1 MGVVYH
7 AHDERLNR
15 DVAVKV
21 LPSGS
26 LADDATRKR
35 FKQEAQALA
44 RLNHPNIATVF
55 DFDCDETTDFLVMEL
70 LTGQTLADKLLA
82 GPLPANIV
90 LKYGIQMAEGLV
102 AAHQQGILHRDLKP
116 ANIGLTAEG
125 RVKILDFGL
134 AKLLKTDPAE
144 GTQTMTGA
152 GLAKGTLAYMAPEQL
167 RGENIDTRV
176 DIYAAGSL
184 LYEMATAKRPHPHEY
199 GPLLINA
206 ILNQAPAPPSTLNRG
221 VTPALEAII
230 LKALEKDPKLRYQSA
245 QELASDLER
254 LHTATV
260 PVALRQASRRR
271 FRRLLRPALLA
282 TGVLVLAIASWQA
295 LRRLQLRN
303 TDEARPMLLVGDF
316 ENRTGEPVFDNTL
329 REMFASSL
337 EQSHLVQVFP
347 TSRLVDVLQ
356 RMGRP
361 PTQSIDETTGREIC
375 QREGLQGLLL
385 GSIVRLG
392 RKYVLLARTQSP
404 SGSDIIT
411 AQASAESVDDVPA
424 RVDQIAETLRR
435 KLGESLQSLKEN
447 SVPLAQVSSSSL
459 DAVRYFTLG
468 KQSLY
473 NGDPSQAVLM
483 FTKALELDPNF
494 ATAHEYLGA
503 GYQYLNQYDRSA
515 DEIRRAAQLADRVSE
530 PERLRIMAAYYG
542 TLLDFQKECENYQLL
557 AQLQPLDPAPYVN
570 LGVCK
575 KDSYDYAAA
584 VSFTEKALQLVP
596 QSDVRI
602 NLASQLLSKG
612 ETERALQVAQPLS
625 REFANNLFAQTVLGR
640 IYIALGRFE
649 DAGQTFKAMV
659 QTGPDAEIEAEL
671 SLADLALATG
681 QYGKAEKELKAAIQA
696 AEGNHN
702 RISEA
707 KARIALAEMLLQKGS
722 PSQAG
727 QQLAQVDLSPHSPAL
742 ALLLARTY
750 AWTGNLQAANRSL
763 RDIDVLISQRDV
775 PALQALRYLTRAEIA
790 LAQRRFAD
798 AAEAGQRAVVYQK
811 SVVAIETLAR
821 CYAAAGMH
829 EQAAE
834 EYKILLTRANEL
846 MDDTRVEGFDEP
858 AFRRAVDAHYRL
870 GILYQKLGRWGDSRT
885 ELQKFLSYW
894 SHADADLGIYKDAQR
909 LLRSLPASGVPT
921 PAT

>member
-1 MGVVYH
+1 
-7 AHDERLNR
+7 
-15 DVAVKV
+15 
-21 LPSGS
+21 
-26 LADDATRKR
+26 
-35 FKQEAQALA
+35 
-44 RLNHPNIATVF
+44 
-55 DFDCDETTDFLVMEL
+55 
-70 LTGQTLADKLLA
+70 
-82 GPLPANIV
+82 
-90 LKYGIQMAEGLV
+90 
-102 AAHQQGILHRDLKP
+102 
-116 ANIGLTAEG
+116 
-125 RVKILDFGL
+125 
-134 AKLLKTDPAE
+134 
-144 GTQTMTGA
+144 MTGV

-176 DIYAAGSL
+176 DIYATGSL
-184 LYEMATAKRPHPHEY
+184 LYEMATAKRPHPQEY

-206 ILNQAPAPPSTLNRG
+206 ILNEAPAPPSTLNRG
-221 VTPALEAII
+221 VTPALEAIT

-260 PVALRQASRRR
+260 PVAFRQASRRR

-282 TGVLVLAIASWQA
+282 TGVLILAIASWQA
-295 LRRLQLRN
+295 ARRLQLRN
-303 TDEARPMLLVGDF
+303 TNEARPMLLVGDF

-361 PTQSIDETTGREIC
+361 PTQTIDETTGREIC

-404 SGSDIIT
+404 SGSDMIT

-435 KLGESLQSLKEN
+435 KLGESLQSFKEN

-602 NLASQLLSKG
+602 NLASHLLSKG
-612 ETERALQVAQPLS
+612 DTERALQVAQPLS
-625 REFANNLFAQTVLGR
+625 REFANNLFAKTVLGR
-640 IYIALGRFE
+640 IYMALGRFE
-649 DAGQTFKAMV
+649 EAGQAFQAMV

-742 ALLLARTY
+742 ALLLAR
-750 AWTGNLQAANRSL
+750 
-763 RDIDVLISQRDV
+763 DIRVDWQ
-775 PALQALRYLTRAEIA
+775 
-790 LAQRRFAD
+790 LASCQPEPSRHRCAH
-798 AAEAGQRAVVYQK
+798 K
-811 SVVAIETLAR
+811 SA
-821 CYAAAGMH
+821 
-829 EQAAE
+829 
-834 EYKILLTRANEL
+834 
-846 MDDTRVEGFDEP
+846 
-858 AFRRAVDAHYRL
+858 
-870 GILYQKLGRWGDSRT
+870 
-885 ELQKFLSYW
+885 
-894 SHADADLGIYKDAQR
+894 
-909 LLRSLPASGVPT
+909 
-921 PAT
+921 